1 MKELP
6 KDEQVNCEW
15 FLNELEGFPP
25 DESRGATTEVLR
37 TRLPEEARVHAARCA
52 ECGRA
57 LEDLAVTRRALEG
70 MEEGFPEAGPWFTRR
85 VMQAIGAREEEIDE
99 KQNGF
104 WSNVRRLAPRL
115 VAFATLLLML
125 GGTWAFE
132 EHRAARSRG
141 PEMRPSE
148 GIFESLPST
157 PVNDDVIASAYE
169 ERLP

>member
-6 KDEQVNCEW
+6 KDEKLNCEW
-15 FLNELEGFPP
+15 FLNELEGLSP
-25 DESRGATTEVLR
+25 DRPRGATAEALR

-52 ECGRA
+52 ECGQA
-57 LEDLAVTRRALEG
+57 LENFAVTRWALEE

-85 VMQAIGAREEEIDE
+85 VMQAIGAREEEFEE
-99 KQNGF
+99 KQSGF

-141 PEMRPSE
+141 PELRPAE